1 MNAISHLMTC
11 SHVGVIGTNCDLLLG
26 FGIARHFLLI
36 AYLLLV
42 C

>member
-1 MNAISHLMTC
+1 MNAIRHLMTC
-11 SHVGVIGTNCDLLLG
+11 SHVGVIGTNCDLLG